1 MPDFRYILFDLDGTM
16 WDASQSVADSFNEA
30 LEELGIE
37 RRITLDEMRGVMGKT
52 MEDIAH
58 IFFDCVDPKRAY
70 DIMVYCTEY
79 ENKYILSHGGVLY
92 DGLRELLESL
102 RADGWLTACVSN
114 CQSGYI
120 EAFCGHY
127 DLDRLFDDKECWG
140 NTRKL
145 KADNIKLVVKRN
157 KIDFCVYV
165 GDTMGDYESA
175 INAGVRFIHAAYGYG
190 SVPAGTPAVNSLLEI
205 PEQLNKMI

>member
-1 MPDFRYILFDLDGTM
+1 MKKAVLFDLDGTM
-16 WDASQSVADSFNEA
+16 WDASQSVTDSFNEA

-37 RRITLDEMRGVMGKT
+37 RRITLDEMRAVMGKT

-114 CQSGYI
+114 CHSGYI

-127 DLDRLFDDKECWG
+127 DLDRLFDDRECWG

-157 KIDFCVYV
+157 KIDFIVC
-165 GDTMGDYESA
+165 YELMKFFPNPTIA
-175 INAGVRFIHAAYGYG
+175 LEWFISNGY
-190 SVPAGTPAVNSLLEI
+190 SN
-205 PEQLNKMI
+205 NYK